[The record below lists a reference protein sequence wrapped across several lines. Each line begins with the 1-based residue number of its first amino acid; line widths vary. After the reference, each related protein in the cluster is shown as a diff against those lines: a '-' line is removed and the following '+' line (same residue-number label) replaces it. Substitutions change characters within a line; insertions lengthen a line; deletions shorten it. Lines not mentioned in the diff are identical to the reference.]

1 MEPALENQEL
11 PLRWL
16 LSQRTLGLVSI
27 IQQPVSFKVVQ
38 ATELRDPTPFLSEQ
52 ALILCVGLAF
62 EEKPE
67 AFRPYVEAL
76 QAAGVVAI
84 GFGTGLIFD
93 EVPRVLVEACQE
105 FGLGLFEVP
114 HATAFISITQAV
126 NREFAQRES
135 MLQQLVTTRQRNAT
149 QAAIAGG
156 VDALVELAAR
166 DLHAAVAIV
175 DNDDRVIART
185 DYEGLDVSHAPAGS
199 QHHIHHRMLSFGER
213 FHSLV
218 TLSDHSLS
226 AHDRQY
232 IKHVAGLADLLLQR
246 PLSLRR
252 ARASLNSL
260 AMSVLLGLDAQPQH
274 LIRAFSRIA
283 DSKGYVRPVVIH
295 TNVDRHMSRL
305 LSVIDSALSKADRE
319 LCALVLDPKT
329 TLLFFR
335 GTRSPEGVL
344 KLLGPQRSFAR
355 VAIGTPQA
363 WDSVDTRRVHSLVT
377 TAKSLPLGQF
387 LTPEDSPLQWINN
400 PEVRTALDHRAQ
412 ETFSR
417 LGEEDKRSN
426 HGLEQTLI
434 TFLHAGGNAKATADI
449 LGIHR
454 HTVRTRIARIED
466 ICEVDLSDPVTRAE
480 LLIVAVS
487 RDAN

>member
-1 MEPALENQEL
+1 
-11 PLRWL
+11 
-16 LSQRTLGLVSI
+16 
-27 IQQPVSFKVVQ
+27 
-38 ATELRDPTPFLSEQ
+38 
-52 ALILCVGLAF
+52 
-62 EEKPE
+62 
-67 AFRPYVEAL
+67 
-76 QAAGVVAI
+76 
-84 GFGTGLIFD
+84 
-93 EVPRVLVEACQE
+93 
-105 FGLGLFEVP
+105 
-114 HATAFISITQAV
+114 
-126 NREFAQRES
+126 
-135 MLQQLVTTRQRNAT
+135 
-149 QAAIAGG
+149 
-156 VDALVELAAR
+156 
-166 DLHAAVAIV
+166 
-175 DNDDRVIART
+175 
-185 DYEGLDVSHAPAGS
+185 
-199 QHHIHHRMLSFGER
+199 
-213 FHSLV
+213 
-218 TLSDHSLS
+218 
-226 AHDRQY
+226 
-232 IKHVAGLADLLLQR
+232 
-246 PLSLRR
+246 
-252 ARASLNSL
+252 
-260 AMSVLLGLDAQPQH
+260 MSVLLGLDAQPQH

-363 WDSVDTRRVHSLVT
+363 WDSVDTQRVHSLVT